1 MRAWLQSIWR
11 VIKGLVSRPRAE
23 EPPAPFVPAEPFV
36 PLPSEP
42 RLVYHCPK
50 CQSPVFL
57 FQEWCRRCGTRQP
70 SNRPDPRTRAERLD
84 EWQ

>member
-1 MRAWLQSIWR
+1 MRVWLQSIWR

-42 RLVYHCPK
+42 RLVYHCA
-50 CQSPVFL
+50 
-57 FQEWCRRCGTRQP
+57 RCK
-70 SNRPDPRTRAERLD
+70 
-84 EWQ
+84 